1 MDKKPTSFSRRQF
14 LTASSMVAAGL
25 AVGAKQVIGA
35 PAILRY
41 RGKQDSL
48 IKGVQIGVITYSFRS
63 MPDQSAEAT
72 LQYVRDCGISAVE
85 LMGDPA
91 ESYAGMPE
99 NPVDRRSFFGLMRK
113 SRGGE
118 ELTEDEKKQMEEMRS
133 RMDAYNQEVALWRS
147 SVSMDKFVEVKK
159 MYADGGVRIY
169 AFKPNAFGRNN
180 TDAEI
185 DYGFRAAK
193 ALGASHV
200 TLELPG
206 DDVHT
211 KKLGEMAAK
220 HKIYVAYH
228 GHEQQTPTIWETAL
242 AQSKYNAMNLDL
254 GHYVAAGNPDPLEL
268 IQSRH
273 GRIASMHIK
282 DRQKPENGKGN
293 LPWGEGDTPLIEV
306 LNFMSARKYKF
317 PATIELEYEVP
328 EDSDPIKEVKKCM
341 DYCRNALEA

>member
-1 MDKKPTSFSRRQF
+1 MDKKSTSFSRRQF

-25 AVGAKQVIGA
+25 AVGTKKVLGA
-35 PAILRY
+35 PAILHY
-41 RGKQDSL
+41 WGKQDSM

-72 LQYVRDCGISAVE
+72 LQYVRECGISAIE

-91 ESYAGMPE
+91 ESFAGIPE
-99 NPVDRRSFFGLMRK
+99 NRLDRRVFFQLMRK

-118 ELTEDEKKQMEEMRS
+118 ALTDDEKKEMEDMQAQIE
-133 RMDAYNQEVALWRS
+133 DYNNQVAQWRAT
-147 SVSMDKFVEVKK
+147 VSMDKFAQVKK

-169 AFKPNAFGRNN
+169 AFKPNAFGQNN

-185 DYGFRAAK
+185 DYGFSAAK

-206 DDVHT
+206 DDAQT
-211 KKLGEMAAK
+211 KKLGELGAK

-228 GHEQQTPTIWETAL
+228 GHEQQTPTIWDTAL

-254 GHYVAAGNPDPLEL
+254 GHYVAAGNPDPLVL
-268 IQSRH
+268 IRANH
-273 GRIASMHIK
+273 DRIASMHIK

-293 LPWGEGDTPLIEV
+293 LPWGQGDTPLVEA
-306 LNFMSARKYKF
+306 LNLMSSQKYKF

-328 EDSDPIKEVKKCM
+328 ENSDPVKEVKKCM
-341 DYCRNALEA
+341 NYCRNALEA